1 MASLIEE
8 HVAEEFRQAL
18 AGDTDI
24 YRQLLQ
30 KITPVI
36 RGLVHSKMPSFD
48 AASVEDV
55 VQEALLAI
63 HSKRHTWQQ
72 DKPLLPW
79 IYAIARYKSIDALR
93 AQRSGDAG
101 PDLDID
107 DFKEIEAPL
116 VDVGKALD
124 VDTAVSHLD
133 GKLASV
139 VRAIG
144 VEGAGIE
151 ETGKR
156 LSMSE
161 NAVRVAFHRGL
172 KQLVGLRS
180 TLLGDAD

>member
-1 MASLIEE
+1 MASLVEE
-8 HVAEEFRQAL
+8 QVAEEFRLAL
-18 AGDTDI
+18 AGDTVV

-36 RGLVHSKMPSFD
+36 RGLVSSKIPSFD

-55 VQEALLAI
+55 VQEALLAV

-93 AQRSGDAG
+93 AQRSGGAG

-107 DFKEIEAPL
+107 DFEDIEAPPS
-116 VDVGKALD
+116 DTEQSLD

-144 VEGAGIE
+144 VEGASVQ
-151 ETGKR
+151 ETGER

-172 KQLVGLRS
+172 KQLVSLRS